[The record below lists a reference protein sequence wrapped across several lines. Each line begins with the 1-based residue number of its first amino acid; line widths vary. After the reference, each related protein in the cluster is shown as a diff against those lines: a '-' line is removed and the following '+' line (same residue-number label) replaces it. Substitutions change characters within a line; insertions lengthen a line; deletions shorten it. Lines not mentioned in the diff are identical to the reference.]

1 MCSGGSTGIRR
12 VVRAQ
17 AMLLPVAALAGVAV
31 AGVQAGLAAAYGVL
45 VALAVSAV
53 LAWREQQSIRHP
65 EWNQHRL
72 LKLFMRVGAERLLI
86 LVALLGLGLGVLKL
100 EPFPLLLGLALAQF
114 AWMVVATG
122 RGGR

>member
-1 MCSGGSTGIRR
+1 MCSGTFTGIRQ

-17 AMLLPVAALAGVAV
+17 TMLLPVAALIGVTV
-31 AGVQAGLAAAYGVL
+31 AGAEAGLAAAYGVL

-72 LKLFMRVGAERLLI
+72 LKMFMRVGVERLVI
-86 LVALLGLGLGVLKL
+86 LVALLGLGLVVLKL
-100 EPFPLLLGLALAQF
+100 EPFPLLLGLGLAQF
-114 AWMVVATG
+114 AWIVVATG
-122 RGGR
+122 RGDR

>member
-1 MCSGGSTGIRR
+1 MCSGISTGIRR

-17 AMLLPVAALAGVAV
+17 TMLLPVAALIGVTV
-31 AGVQAGLAAAYGVL
+31 AGAGAGLAAAYGVL

-53 LAWREQQSIRHP
+53 LAWREQQSLRHP

-72 LKLFMRVGAERLLI
+72 LKMFMRVGVERLVI

-100 EPFPLLLGLALAQF
+100 EPFPLLLGLGLAQF
-114 AWMVVATG
+114 AWIVVATG
-122 RGGR
+122 RGDR